1 MSALLRPRRHARHAK
16 PSKVA
21 PVLVAGGMTVA
32 FAVADGVAF
41 SSLASAGG
49 SPAQFDRLAQCES
62 GGNWGINTGNGYYGG
77 LQFNLGTWRG
87 VGFSGYPHQ
96 ASRATQIAA
105 GQALHAQRGWAP
117 WPACSRKRGLSG
129 DGGVSTSAA
138 APAPDTTAVITATTT
153 ASDRRTSAAKAS
165 RSRTRTAAV
174 TGSAPAFD
182 GRVLSPA
189 DVRTYR
195 ATVQTWQT
203 RMKARGWR
211 ISADGRFGPQSAA
224 VARRFAAQ
232 KGLSATPGTVNA
244 AVWAAAW
251 TAPLR

>member
-1 MSALLRPRRHARHAK
+1 MFALLRPRRHARHAR

-21 PVLVAGGMTVA
+21 VILVAGGMTTA

-49 SPAQFDRLAQCES
+49 SPAQFERLAQCES
-62 GGNWGINTGNGYYGG
+62 GGNWAINTGNGYYGG

-96 ASRATQIAA
+96 ASKATQIAA
-105 GQALHAQRGWAP
+105 GQKLHAQRGWSP
-117 WPACSRKRGLSG
+117 WPACSRKLGLSG
-129 DGGVSTSAA
+129 DGGVSTSP
-138 APAPDTTAVITATTT
+138 APATTTTT
-153 ASDRRTSAAKAS
+153 ASDRRTQAAKAS
-165 RSRTRTAAV
+165 RSRTRSAAV
-174 TGSAPAFD
+174 TGPAPAFD
-182 GRVLSPA
+182 GRVLSAA

-195 ATVQTWQT
+195 ATVQTWQL

-211 ISADGRFGPQSAA
+211 ISADGRFGPQSAG
-224 VARRFAAQ
+224 VARRFAAE
-232 KGLSATPGTVNA
+232 KGLSAKPGTVNA

-251 TAPLR
+251 SAPLR

>member
-1 MSALLRPRRHARHAK
+1 MFALLRPRRHARHAK

-21 PVLVAGGMTVA
+21 PILVAGGMTAA

-49 SPAQFDRLAQCES
+49 SSAQFERLAQCES
-62 GGNWGINTGNGYYGG
+62 GGNWAINTGNGYYGG

-96 ASRATQIAA
+96 ASKATQIAA

-117 WPACSRKRGLSG
+117 WPACSRKLGLSG

-138 APAPDTTAVITATTT
+138 APAPAPATTATTT
-153 ASDRRTSAAKAS
+153 APDRRTPAAKAS
-165 RSRTRTAAV
+165 RSRTRPVAV
-174 TGSAPAFD
+174 SGSAPAFD
-182 GRVLSPA
+182 GRVLSAA

-195 ATVQTWQT
+195 ATVQTWQM

-211 ISADGRFGPQSAA
+211 ISADGRFGPQSAG

-251 TAPLR
+251 SAPLR

>member
-16 PSKVA
+16 PSKAA
-21 PVLVAGGMTVA
+21 PILVAGGMTA
-32 FAVADGVAF
+32 ALAVANGVAF
-41 SSLASAGG
+41 PSLASAGG
-49 SPAQFDRLAQCES
+49 STAQFERLAQCES
-62 GGNWGINTGNGYYGG
+62 GGNWAINTGNGYYGG

-96 ASRATQIAA
+96 ASKATQIAA

-117 WPACSRKRGLSG
+117 WPSCSRKLGLSG

-138 APAPDTTAVITATTT
+138 APATTATTTT

-165 RSRTRTAAV
+165 RSRTRPAAV
-174 TGSAPAFD
+174 IGSAPAFD
-182 GRVLSPA
+182 GRVLSGA

-195 ATVQTWQT
+195 AAVQTWQT

-211 ISADGRFGPQSAA
+211 ISADGRFGPQSAG

>member
-16 PSKVA
+16 PSKAA
-21 PVLVAGGMTVA
+21 PILVAGGMTAA

-49 SPAQFDRLAQCES
+49 STAQFEQLAQCES
-62 GGNWGINTGNGYYGG
+62 GGNWAINTGNGYYGG

-96 ASRATQIAA
+96 ASKATQIAA

-117 WPACSRKRGLSG
+117 WPACSRKLGLSG

-138 APAPDTTAVITATTT
+138 APAPAPATTATTTT

-165 RSRTRTAAV
+165 RSRTRSAAV
-174 TGSAPAFD
+174 TGPAPAFD
-182 GRVLSPA
+182 GRVLSAA

-195 ATVQTWQT
+195 ATVKTWQA

-211 ISADGRFGPQSAA
+211 ISADGRFGPQSAG

-251 TAPLR
+251 TAPRR